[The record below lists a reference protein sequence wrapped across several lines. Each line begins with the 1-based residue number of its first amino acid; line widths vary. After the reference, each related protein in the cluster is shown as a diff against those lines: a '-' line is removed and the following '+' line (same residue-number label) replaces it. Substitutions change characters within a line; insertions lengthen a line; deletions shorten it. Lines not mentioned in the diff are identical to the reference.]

1 MDFNSMTISQLV
13 TAIALIGALSG
24 AFYKVFSVITDVK
37 YNKESIK
44 RLENKISHIEDDMK
58 LQKGELLDKV
68 EETNTAVNLLCTA
81 VSALLTSQI
90 SGDNIDELKAVKQKL
105 DAKKEII

>member
-1 MDFNSMTISQLV
+1 MNFETMTLSQLV
-13 TAIALIGALSG
+13 TAIAIIGALSG
-24 AFYKVFSVITDVK
+24 AFYKVFSLIADVK
-37 YNKESIK
+37 YNKDSIK
-44 RLENKISHIEDDMK
+44 RLENTIDAIEQEMK
-58 LQKGELLDKV
+58 MQKDELVDKV